1 MRPRF
6 TKICAHVSSATL
18 VQILVFGAAHYFVSD
33 LERSRRQAL
42 EIRRMRG
49 NIASLSITWG
59 DESNLKLE
67 LLR

>member
-18 VQILVFGAAHYFVSD
+18 VQILVFGAAVYFVSD
-33 LERSRRQAL
+33 LERPRLAGL

-49 NIASLSITWG
+49 NIASLSTTWR
-59 DESNLKLE
+59 DDSNTKWE